1 MSDKLPV
8 SKPSQWACRTPLEA
22 KAMTDWV
29 NAELDRIRLSP
40 LRCVQ

>member
-22 KAMTDWV
+22 KAMSDWV
-29 NAELDRIRLSP
+29 NAELDRIDANR
-40 LRCVQ
+40 R